1 MKTLRNYFGHV
12 ISFPPQYK
20 FVATDEDGDVWAFTY
35 EPEFND
41 DSGVWWGDGYD
52 GSDFYYIDNI
62 ELPPD
67 VDWKDTL
74 FKELDQ

>member
-1 MKTLRNYFGHV
+1 MKTLHDYFGHV

-62 ELPPD
+62 ELPTD

-74 FKELDQ
+74 FKEIKP